1 MSKGNNVYRI
11 YEIGKGSS
19 DAAKE
24 FYKDPEGIKKSV
36 LEQYGDEGYLNFLK
50 LIGTPYL
57 AMTFSDEDGEKATWH
72 PANYVYEIQGNKL
85 YCGEI
90 LGIDEKTLA
99 LSVRDRS
106 EWDEYT
112 FGFNGLNLVIG
123 KDGVQ
128 KELLCNYNV
137 NKEKGGMLSVMGYS
151 ADSSSRAGD
160 IIHIGHQD
168 NNGSVTDNIWFSDG
182 SRAIDPVV
190 KVEEPNKLTISW
202 SGKKFIKDGK
212 QEEVSEPG
220 EISGEWLDSMGS
232 SGFLFKVDG
241 KWCNYQAWEDE
252 YKYAILGKALEDS
265 TGAADMTADKQS
277 ELKSEQND
285 LVKRL
290 KEAFDKAGISAEIDS
305 DTGVITLNTNIL
317 YAFDD
322 ASLSDEG
329 KEYLDSFLNAA
340 MPVISETIQEG
351 IVTKIN
357 VEGHTDTEGE
367 FEYNQTLSEDRA
379 QSVVEYIV
387 SQYPELES
395 TITSKGY
402 SFLNP
407 ILKENGEVDMEASR
421 RVEFRFVLKTGS

>member
-1 MSKGNNVYRI
+1 MIGRRNCLQLS
-11 YEIGKGSS
+11 EIGKGSS

-72 PANYVYEIQGNKL
+72 PANYVYEVQGNKL

-202 SGKKFIKDGK
+202 SG
-212 QEEVSEPG
+212 SER
-220 EISGEWLDSMGS
+220 
-232 SGFLFKVDG
+232 
-241 KWCNYQAWEDE
+241 
-252 YKYAILGKALEDS
+252 
-265 TGAADMTADKQS
+265 
-277 ELKSEQND
+277 
-285 LVKRL
+285 RL
-290 KEAFDKAGISAEIDS
+290 RIQ
-305 DTGVITLNTNIL
+305 
-317 YAFDD
+317 
-322 ASLSDEG
+322 
-329 KEYLDSFLNAA
+329 
-340 MPVISETIQEG
+340 PVPLI
-351 IVTKIN
+351 
-357 VEGHTDTEGE
+357 
-367 FEYNQTLSEDRA
+367 
-379 QSVVEYIV
+379 
-387 SQYPELES
+387 
-395 TITSKGY
+395 
-402 SFLNP
+402 
-407 ILKENGEVDMEASR
+407 
-421 RVEFRFVLKTGS
+421 